1 MYPPPVGVIPITGFN
16 MVALGLVTGG
26 LIVGGLILIRAAYFA
41 RSRR

>member
-16 MVALGLVTGG
+16 MVAMGLVTGG
-26 LIVGGLILIRAAYFA
+26 FIVAGLILLRAAYFA